1 MTAKWKAGTTTF
13 MVVLL
18 IGLIARAAMLWLFR
32 HDESR
37 FGDMES
43 LGVLVMFAAFA
54 GLGAGSR
61 K

>member
-1 MTAKWKAGTTTF
+1 MTTF
-13 MVVLL
+13 LAILV
-18 IGLIARAAMLWLFR
+18 IGLIARAATLWLFR
-32 HDESR
+32 HNESR

-43 LGVLVMFAAFA
+43 LGVLVMIAAFA